1 MAIAEH
7 RSASVVA
14 KSPSRKA
21 SSSGGGAKA
30 KGGWKR
36 LAGLRTYRARQ
47 PPEHRPMRWMLGV
60 SIPCDSSRPNR
71 APAESVESDIANFG
85 GDDFHIYVN
94 VFDGHPLCLDAAS
107 AALSFV
113 HVSHVSS
120 EEDDA
125 RPHTGGDGN
134 YNSLMRRQ
142 EAQVRRGLR
151 EAARDDVDWLFH
163 IDDDELL
170 HFAEPFQAL
179 LASVPPT
186 AACVVLQNVEGI
198 PSATDSECIFDDIHV
213 FMKDVHKLLSYANG
227 KAAGR
232 VGACTWLGP
241 HRYTG
246 ASHVIE
252 TSRACL
258 LHFESCTYEAWRN
271 KFAKHR
277 EMDAASKARIPFP
290 FYRES
295 ISLFQRHPDGGKDE
309 ELWKDFFQKRKID
322 AMHRLPEAMKL
333 RVTVKYPPPQM
344 INVL

>member
-1 MAIAEH
+1 MASGAATTHASDSHESACGGSLHGHQIAIALLTREPHCFDWWLRYHIGLGVCHFYVHVEETPDLLPLLQSDEFAPIVTITITTSEH
-7 RSASVVA
+7 DSIVRDNYYSLMDRQEHHVRSATDA
-14 KSPSRKA
+14 A
-21 SSSGGGAKA
+21 
-30 KGGWKR
+30 
-36 LAGLRTYRARQ
+36 RARGI
-47 PPEHRPMRWMLGV
+47 E
-60 SIPCDSSRPNR
+60 
-71 APAESVESDIANFG
+71 
-85 GDDFHIYVN
+85 
-94 VFDGHPLCLDAAS
+94 
-107 AALSFV
+107 
-113 HVSHVSS
+113 
-120 EEDDA
+120 
-125 RPHTGGDGN
+125 
-134 YNSLMRRQ
+134 
-142 EAQVRRGLR
+142 
-151 EAARDDVDWLFH
+151 WLFH

-198 PSATDSECIFDDIHV
+198 PSDVDSTCIFADIHV

-295 ISLFQRHPDGGKDE
+295 ISLFQRHPDGGADE
-309 ELWKDFFQKRKID
+309 VVWKDFFRSKKID